1 MQLEAERGF
10 GDLKGRQERF
20 SGFVARTL
28 AEPLAGI
35 TEPQRQGL
43 GDLAR
48 GLASYGELSLARRQ
62 NLVRQCRERLH
73 QLRQAYQ
80 PTIPVGPP
88 RLKLGASPAPGSSA
102 APGSGPG
109 AISCH
114 WDPDTPLSDIK
125 GVGPKTAT
133 RLAQLG
139 LFVLRDLV
147 HYYPRDYLDYANL
160 VRISGLEPGRTATIV
175 ATVRRSNAFTSPRKI
190 GRAHV

>member
-1 MQLEAERGF
+1 MAAGHHHSASSTQDSITHDVSTQNGLTPEALQAWLKPLQQALQLEAERGF

-73 QLRQAYQ
+73 QLRQAHQ
-80 PTIPVGPP
+80 QTH
-88 RLKLGASPAPGSSA
+88 RQQAPA
-102 APGSGPG
+102 
-109 AISCH
+109 H
-114 WDPDTPLSDIK
+114 PLAQQLHIQ
-125 GVGPKTAT
+125 GVGEIAEP
-133 RLAQLG
+133 LAKRPLKAIEPEQQGHRVPWEVG
-139 LFVLRDLV
+139 L
-147 HYYPRDYLDYANL
+147 
-160 VRISGLEPGRTATIV
+160 IPGR
-175 ATVRRSNAFTSPRKI
+175 
-190 GRAHV
+190 